1 MTNSFIGQVG
11 DVNNH
16 KQDFEKLH
24 VCFCVFKNRCLLAQL
39 RGRKKGGAGKGQGW
53 WRVEERGQE
62 EINMKKKKR
71 ARDFFEAI
79 GNIMLRFRLLHKQI
93 RFN

>member
-39 RGRKKGGAGKGQGW
+39 RGGEGVSGVNGHD
-53 WRVEERGQE
+53 E
-62 EINMKKKKR
+62 N
-71 ARDFFEAI
+71 I
-79 GNIMLRFRLLHKQI
+79 GI
-93 RFN
+93 

>member
-71 ARDFFEAI
+71 ARDF
-79 GNIMLRFRLLHKQI
+79 LKRLET
-93 RFN
+93 

>member
-39 RGRKKGGAGKGQGW
+39 RGGGRGEMAGQGERAVAGRVDGGGAGRAG
-53 WRVEERGQE
+53 
-62 EINMKKKKR
+62 KK
-71 ARDFFEAI
+71 
-79 GNIMLRFRLLHKQI
+79 
-93 RFN
+93 